1 MENLKGN
8 HDNLGESSMESIN
21 ITRPIYNYVLITFL
35 IASLIA
41 IFWSIF
47 GSIPQTV
54 EGIGEINTDSGLQRI
69 TPLYGGEIKK
79 INVKRNDTVNSGD
92 VLFTIDRSQI
102 SGDIEQLK
110 VSIKQLEERK
120 ILISSGNNNSTSIK
134 KQADKYGISRLKE
147 NIEEI
152 NKNLL
157 FYETRLA
164 QEKKLYEKGL
174 ITYSQYV
181 ISETNYSS
189 LKMDKISTEEQLKLI
204 SLNKEE
210 TDFGNNLTVKE
221 ISNQISILEVQL
233 KNLIKQYKL
242 ESEVTA
248 KASGIVRQVNVKIGT
263 SVSTDYVLTLLDSD
277 SGNLSNYIVNVYIPS
292 SSNQVVKKGMVVD
305 VEPVNIDKNLYGWLE
320 GKITE
325 VSQFPESNSGFLI
338 TLSNE
343 NLIDELDNR
352 GTYYKLEVKLDLDPK
367 TFSGFKWTNKKGPRV
382 KIYPGQL
389 AKAFVHVKNK
399 APIDY
404 VLPIFNKY
412 FN

>member
-1 MENLKGN
+1 M
-8 HDNLGESSMESIN
+8 
-21 ITRPIYNYVLITFL
+21 
-35 IASLIA
+35 
-41 IFWSIF
+41 
-47 GSIPQTV
+47 
-54 EGIGEINTDSGLQRI
+54 
-69 TPLYGGEIKK
+69 
-79 INVKRNDTVNSGD
+79 
-92 VLFTIDRSQI
+92 
-102 SGDIEQLK
+102 
-110 VSIKQLEERK
+110 
-120 ILISSGNNNSTSIK
+120 
-134 KQADKYGISRLKE
+134 
-147 NIEEI
+147 
-152 NKNLL
+152 
-157 FYETRLA
+157 
-164 QEKKLYEKGL
+164 YEKGL

-352 GTYYKLEVKLDLDPK
+352 LNEDIELL
-367 TFSGFKWTNKKGPRV
+367 
-382 KIYPGQL
+382 I
-389 AKAFVHVKNK
+389 
-399 APIDY
+399 
-404 VLPIFNKY
+404 
-412 FN
+412 